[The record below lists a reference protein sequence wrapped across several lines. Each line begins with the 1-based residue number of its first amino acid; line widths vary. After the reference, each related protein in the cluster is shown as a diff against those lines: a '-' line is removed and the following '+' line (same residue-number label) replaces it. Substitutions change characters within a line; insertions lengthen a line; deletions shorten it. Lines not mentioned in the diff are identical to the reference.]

1 VALSLSPAVSVRRA
15 GAVIFDMDGVLVDSN
30 AFHRLAWRRVSAAR
44 RLPLSE
50 RDLRD
55 QVFGWRTEEAIRLL
69 WGTRRPAAEVA
80 RIAAEKERLF
90 RDAIAARVRPLPGLR
105 ALIAWLTRRR
115 VPIALASSAAP
126 ANVALVVRALNLE
139 RALSVRV
146 LARDVRNA
154 KPDPEIFLCAAAR
167 LRVAPAD
174 CVVIEDSRSGVTAAV
189 RAGMR
194 CVGITTTHR
203 RAELRAL
210 GAAIAVRDFRTV
222 ALRRWL
228 TRALVRPSGERRAV
242 ASGMASGMVAR
253 S

>member
-1 VALSLSPAVSVRRA
+1 MPPTPRRFA
-15 GAVIFDMDGVLVDSN
+15 GVIFDMDGVLVDSN

-126 ANVALVVRALNLE
+126 ANVALVATASFRPRCRQVAM
-139 RALSVRV
+139 
-146 LARDVRNA
+146 NA
-154 KPDPEIFLCAAAR
+154 T
-167 LRVAPAD
+167 APGRG
-174 CVVIEDSRSGVTAAV
+174 VSRPRMSW
-189 RAGMR
+189 R
-194 CVGITTTHR
+194 
-203 RAELRAL
+203 
-210 GAAIAVRDFRTV
+210 
-222 ALRRWL
+222 
-228 TRALVRPSGERRAV
+228 
-242 ASGMASGMVAR
+242 
-253 S
+253 